1 MSYCSCECHEY
12 DQSSPQKKDEEYL
25 DNQSQNKLDLE
36 INKLLCQL
44 EEKMENIKDFSELE
58 SKLTQL
64 ENDIQSLS
72 EEKLKIEYELRQA
85 DKGTDH
91 LISDLQIENENIS
104 EQIKEKNIE
113 IEELY
118 LKNNNLYSTLDL
130 QIKEN
135 QGVGEKLIA
144 QNEVLKEIN
153 NDRKNLENS
162 LSNLNVLKNQ
172 DYSDIQNLEAQI
184 NYLTNENCNNEN
196 ELNKLDEMNN
206 KYLKE
211 IKDEEIVKD
220 ELELLIEKNDFEIKE
235 KTQELE
241 LAKETLNRLGNNLNN
256 LNLENNQKDENINK
270 YDEDLINESKLTKE
284 ILNKNQQLSDL
295 INEKDKEIDCL
306 NGENITQKDELNII
320 NNDIILLDNKI
331 EGYKKHILN
340 LTDINDILSN
350 EIEGIIHI
358 DEQMRNNAIN
368 RANYLKRIKEEN
380 KNIIN
385 QSLYDITTFMQ
396 INGNKGCYIKAVEK
410 KVENKSKNNK
420 KRKKSKNKNKNK
432 GVIEKNGNKKEENYE
447 DQYSDGED

>member
-1 MSYCSCECHEY
+1 MSFCNCDCHEY
-12 DQSSPQKKDEEYL
+12 DTPSPHK
-25 DNQSQNKLDLE
+25 SQETFSNINTPNKLDLE
-36 INKLLCQL
+36 ICELQCKLK
-44 EEKMENIKDFSELE
+44 EKMKNLKNFSELE
-58 SKLTQL
+58 KKLIQL
-64 ENDIQSLS
+64 ENDVQCLS
-72 EEKLKIEYELRQA
+72 EEKLKIEYELRQTG
-85 DKGTDH
+85 KGTNK
-91 LISDLQIENENIS
+91 LISDLQIENENLS
-104 EQIKEKNIE
+104 NEIKERNIE

-118 LKNNNLYSTLDL
+118 FKNDNLYSILDL
-130 QIKEN
+130 QIREN
-135 QGVGEKLIA
+135 QNIGKKLIE

-256 LNLENNQKDENINK
+256 LNLENNQNDENINK

-358 DEQMRNNAIN
+358 DEQMRNNVIN

-396 INGNKGCYIKAVEK
+396 INGNKGCFIKAVEK
-410 KVENKSKNNK
+410 KVESKNKNNK
-420 KRKKSKNKNKNK
+420 KRKKIKNKNK
-432 GVIEKNGNKKEENYE
+432 GAIEKKGNKNEENYE
-447 DQYSDGED
+447 DQYSDGGD